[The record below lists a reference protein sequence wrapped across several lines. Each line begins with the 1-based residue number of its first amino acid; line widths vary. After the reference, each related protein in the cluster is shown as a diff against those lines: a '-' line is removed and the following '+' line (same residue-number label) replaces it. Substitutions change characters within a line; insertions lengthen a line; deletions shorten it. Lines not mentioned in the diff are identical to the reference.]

1 MAAKKWILTYEVTFK
16 LHSGIDH
23 VDFILRANDMDDGV
37 RKLTKAVIVW
47 AKKEDAIF
55 VGAALKSRDNAWAPL
70 LPAVNV
76 PN

>member
-23 VDFILRANDMDDGV
+23 VDFILRADNMDDAV

-55 VGAALKSRDNAWAPL
+55 VGAALKSRDSAWSPL